1 MRRHSSAVDVELPET
16 DVAAQCAAHAFRF
29 PRQNIA
35 GLNWP
40 DAGTFR
46 TFSRSPPRAG
56 RRRAVWARQTSIER
70 PAVEPVRVSN
80 VGHDAKAGARGYRD
94 AQRTDLQRS
103 FSPTATA
110 GGSPRPLFKRWT
122 SCAACPLRRQS
133 AFIPQSA
140 AEIDFIQRTKVDHRA
155 IEAGAEIIYM
165 GQEDAELFTLFE
177 GWAFRHQT
185 LPDGRRQILNFLLPG
200 DLVGFQAS
208 LMTAAEHSV
217 EALTDV
223 QVCVFSRQKAWSIF
237 AETPEVAY
245 QLAWL
250 GAREESLVDENL
262 TSVGQR
268 SARERMA
275 ALIIGLYRR
284 NKHLSLVT
292 DDSFFFPLTRTHL
305 SDALGLSLVHTIKTW
320 SYLRRAGVFSFE
332 GQRLKLLNPRLTAR
346 MADVFEREWRQRP
359 IL

>member
-1 MRRHSSAVDVELPET
+1 VQA
-16 DVAAQCAAHAFRF
+16 
-29 PRQNIA
+29 
-35 GLNWP
+35 
-40 DAGTFR
+40 
-46 TFSRSPPRAG
+46 
-56 RRRAVWARQTSIER
+56 
-70 PAVEPVRVSN
+70 
-80 VGHDAKAGARGYRD
+80 
-94 AQRTDLQRS
+94 
-103 FSPTATA
+103 
-110 GGSPRPLFKRWT
+110 
-122 SCAACPLRRQS
+122 
-133 AFIPQSA
+133 AFIQKSA
-140 AEIDFIQRTKVDHRA
+140 EEVNFIQSVKVDHRPLP
-155 IEAGAEIIYM
+155 AGAEIIYM
-165 GQEDAELFTLFE
+165 GQEDAELFTLFK

-208 LMTAAEHSV
+208 LMTAAQHSV

-223 QVCVFSRQKAWSIF
+223 EVCVFSRRKAWSIF
-237 AETPEVAY
+237 AKMPEVAY

-284 NKHLSLVT
+284 AEHLGLT
-292 DDSFFFPLTRTHL
+292 EGNSFLFPLTRTHL

-320 SYLRRAGVFSFE
+320 SYLRRAGFFRFQD
-332 GQRLKLLNPRLTAR
+332 QRLELLNPRLSAR
-346 MADVFEREWRQRP
+346 MTDVFQREWQRRP